1 MEHGSSPGLL
11 GASVRKHDGEELLRG
26 RARFTADISLPD
38 MTHAAIVRSP
48 HPHAR
53 IVAVEAD
60 RARELPGVHAVMT
73 GEQALALAREIPH
86 SLDPAGLGGNH
97 AAVYCLAV
105 GKVRYAGEPVAAVV
119 ADTPGDALAAAR
131 EVRVEYDA
139 LPAVLDAERALADDA
154 PLLYEEWGTNVI
166 IEGEVGADDFDAI
179 AARAPRVLDG
189 ELRTHRGNAAPI
201 EPRAHVAHW
210 DEGAQRLTLYATT
223 QNPHPLRSTLAAA
236 LGIAERQIH
245 VIAPRAGGSF
255 GLKMYGNP
263 EDFLICVLAR
273 LVGRPVKFVEERAAA
288 LLPGARDQVMRY
300 RAAFDDDGRLLALDV
315 HAISNHGAGAPGHGW
330 GMAFVGALATGAGY
344 ALEHCHVRY
353 QVVATNKAPWGGTKP
368 FGKDGAALV
377 AEHVLE
383 RVARATGL
391 DPVEVRR
398 RNFLEPDAF
407 PHVHTSGLE
416 LDSGDYG
423 GALEL
428 ALARLRY
435 AEVRDEQERLRAQ
448 GRHLGVGL
456 AFELVPENA
465 DIPGALVAGFDTST
479 VRMSPSGQVTVLT
492 GVTSPGS
499 GSDTAIAQLV
509 AGELGVALS
518 EVAIVQGD
526 TETCPYGFGNLSSR
540 SVVTGGSAALL
551 AARDLAEKL
560 RTVASRML
568 DCEVDEVVLAG
579 GMANVRGSRER
590 RIPIAE
596 VADAVFSLGYLVALG
611 IEPSLEATRTFRL
624 PNIRHTPDELGRLQP
639 FATFPFGVHASLVE
653 LDAETGAVQIRRH
666 VVAHDCGTVVN
677 PAFVDGQVRG
687 GAVMGI
693 GAALGEELSYDADGL
708 PFSGGFKTYLLARA
722 SDVPAIEL
730 EHQATPTP
738 VTPLGAKGAGEAG
751 FAGAQAAVLNAVN
764 DALGALGASLEG
776 TPASPPN
783 VLAAIRTAARHRSD
797 RRGSDEGRER
807 SGARA

>member
-1 MEHGSSPGLL
+1 MASPGLL
-11 GASVRKHDGEELLRG
+11 GASVRKHDGEEMLRG
-26 RARFTADISLPD
+26 RARFTADISLPG
-38 MTHAAIVRSP
+38 MTHVAVVRSP

-53 IVAVEAD
+53 IVSIETD
-60 RARELPGVHAVMT
+60 GARLLPGVHAVLS
-73 GEQALALAREIPH
+73 GEQSLALAGEIPH

-97 AAVYCLAV
+97 AAIYCLAV
-105 GKVRYAGEPVAAVV
+105 GKVLYAGEPVAAVV
-119 ADTPGDALAAAR
+119 ADTPGDALSAAR
-131 EVRVEYDA
+131 EVRVEYEP
-139 LPAVLDAERALADDA
+139 LPAVLDAEEALADGA

-166 IEGEVGADDFDAI
+166 IAGEVGADDFEAL
-179 AARAPRVLDG
+179 AARAPHRLDG
-189 ELRTHRGNAAPI
+189 ELRSHRGNAAPI

-223 QNPHPLRSTLAAA
+223 QNPHPLRSTLAVA
-236 LGIAERQIH
+236 LGIPERQIH
-245 VIAPRAGGSF
+245 VIAPRSGGSF
-255 GLKMYGNP
+255 GLKMYGNR

-273 LVGRPVKFVEERAAA
+273 MVGRPVKFVEDRAAA
-288 LLPGARDQVMRY
+288 LLPGTRDQVMRY

-315 HAISNHGAGAPGHGW
+315 HAISNHGAAAPGHGW

-377 AEHVLE
+377 AEHVME

-391 DPVEVRR
+391 DPAEVRR
-398 RNFLEPDAF
+398 RNFLEPEAF

-428 ALARLRY
+428 ALRRLRY
-435 AEVRDEQERLRAQ
+435 PEVRGEQQRLRAQ

-456 AFELVPENA
+456 GFELVPENA

-499 GSDTAIAQLV
+499 GSDTAVLQLV
-509 AGELGVALS
+509 AGELGVELS

-540 SVVTGGSAALL
+540 SIVTGGSAAVL
-551 AARDLAEKL
+551 AAREVAAKL
-560 RTVASRML
+560 RTVAGRML
-568 DCEVDEVVLAG
+568 ECQADEVLLAG
-579 GMANVRGSRER
+579 GMATVRGASDR
-590 RIPIAE
+590 RLPIGA
-596 VADAVFSLGYLVALG
+596 VAGAVFSLGYLLALG

-639 FATFPFGVHASLVE
+639 FSTFPFGVHASVVE
-653 LDAETGAVQIRRH
+653 VDAETGAVHVRRH
-666 VVAHDCGTVVN
+666 VVAHDCGTAIN
-677 PAFVDGQVRG
+677 PALVDGQVRG

-693 GAALGEELSYDADGL
+693 GAALGEELAYGDDGRPL
-708 PFSGGFKTYLLARA
+708 STGFKTYLLARA

-730 EHQATPTP
+730 EHQATPSP
-738 VTPLGAKGAGEAG
+738 ATPLGAKGAGEAG

-764 DALGALGASLEG
+764 DALAPLGASLER

-783 VLAAIRTAARHRSD
+783 VLAAIRAALP
-797 RRGSDEGRER
+797 E
-807 SGARA
+807 AAA